1 MAEAPIVK
9 RGNRYFCPDCGHL
22 MERPHRS
29 CPVCQLVFKGEVKD
43 EVRPKQ
49 EPLKIPEIEEK
60 YEEVHTQKY
69 LLTGVISILTIA
81 VLAIILLFLLRR

>member
-1 MAEAPIVK
+1 MAEAPIIK
-9 RGNRYFCPDCGHL
+9 RGNRYFCPGCGHL
-22 MERPHRS
+22 MERLHRS

-60 YEEVHTQKY
+60 YEKIHTQKY
-69 LLTGVISILTIA
+69 LLTGIISIIA
-81 VLAIILLFLLRR
+81 IAILAIILLLVLRR

>member
-9 RGNRYFCPDCGHL
+9 RGNRYFCPECGHL
-22 MERPHRS
+22 MDRPHRR
-29 CPVCQLVFKGEVKD
+29 CPVCNLVFKGEVKD

-60 YEEVHTQKY
+60 YEEVHTQRY
-69 LLTGVISILTIA
+69 LLTGIIGIL
-81 VLAIILLFLLRR
+81 VLAAIALLLILLLRR